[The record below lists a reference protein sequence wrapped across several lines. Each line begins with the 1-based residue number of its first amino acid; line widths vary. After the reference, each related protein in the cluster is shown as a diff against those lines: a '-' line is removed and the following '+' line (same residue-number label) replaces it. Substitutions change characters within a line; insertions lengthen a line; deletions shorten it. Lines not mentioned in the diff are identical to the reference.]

1 MIFLKALRRGVC
13 SGVTSDDLNIVE
25 HKVFVPTS
33 GSDGVIGY
41 ATDNDGHGTHI
52 AGMIGALDN
61 NVGVVGVAPGA
72 RIHNLKIF
80 GDDLTAD
87 VSVAIEAI
95 EHAIDWKLAHPEKP
109 GVMNLSFGENTWSTD
124 YTSLDLVVET
134 AISAG
139 LIVVVAAGNDIVDV
153 SMDHLRVFPAL

>member
-1 MIFLKALRRGVC
+1 M
-13 SGVTSDDLNIVE
+13 
-25 HKVFVPTS
+25 PTS

-139 LIVVVAAGNDIVDV
+139 LIVVVAAGVLGVAPQATAATITLSSESSDSAVDF
-153 SMDHLRVFPAL
+153 SELDGTLDFQLPAL